1 MADTDKRIKI
11 YTDGGARGNPGPAAI
26 GVVFMNGDEILDE
39 YKEFIGDTT
48 NNQAEYRAV
57 LAALNISRDNGYTN
71 LDFYIDSQLVVEQLN
86 RNYKVKD
93 KGLQQLFLEAWNI
106 IQEFK
111 KVTFTHIP
119 REENTAADRL
129 VNEALDEGE
138 EPDYGV
144 DLDTD
149 EEDE

>member
-57 LAALNISRDNGYTN
+57 LAALNISRDKGYTN